1 MSSFTDE
8 LPPDKFIR
16 IHRSFTVAIDRIES
30 VEGNSIE
37 IQGERFTIGRSYI
50 TEVKS
55 KILQDLI
62 S

>member
-1 MSSFTDE
+1 
-8 LPPDKFIR
+8 
-16 IHRSFTVAIDRIES
+16 